1 MTEKMKFIGDK
12 TMKIEKMKE
21 RVKGSIENRTKHRP
35 DKYNVF
41 AAVIKVTVARGFTC
55 KLLCLLSLSL
65 VISCKHMPPN
75 DNRQTSGQTAKDT
88 VLEAG
93 YIRPE
98 IPQMMSDPQQRALYY
113 VNHYWDGYSLADTAF
128 IRSDD
133 TEQLFADFI
142 GALQYVALEESSAA
156 LKRMMCR
163 MEADSTA
170 YARFCTL
177 SEKYLY
183 EPNSPMR
190 NEDYYIPVLE
200 QMIAS
205 QRLSEVDKIRP
216 TDRLKQANKNRPGM
230 TATDFSYV
238 TPNDKAGRM
247 SRIKAG
253 YTLLFFYD
261 PDCTNCRKHEEILSE
276 MPAFIEMQEKG
287 IVRVLAVY
295 PDEEENE
302 WLLNS
307 SKMPPGWIVG
317 WNKQGDIRSKT
328 LYEIRATPTMYL
340 LDKQKKV
347 ILKDASME
355 QLIRYLAANFQ
366 MTNA

>member
-1 MTEKMKFIGDK
+1 MKRDGLSGRAGIHEKGNYLH
-12 TMKIEKMKE
+12 T
-21 RVKGSIENRTKHRP
+21 V
-35 DKYNVF
+35 
-41 AAVIKVTVARGFTC
+41 AAVMSGFFAIM
-55 KLLCLLSLSL
+55 LLCMIAVLLLAA
-65 VISCKHMPPN
+65 CKQIHP
-75 DNRQTSGQTAKDT
+75 DNRADMQDT
-88 VLEAG
+88 TRTVR
-93 YIRPE
+93 YTRPE
-98 IPQMMSDPQQRALYY
+98 IPLMMTDPEQRALYY
-113 VNHYWDGYSLADTAF
+113 VKHYWDGYSLADTAF
-128 IRSDD
+128 IRGDE
-133 TEQLFADFI
+133 TEQLYADFI
-142 GALQYVALEESSAA
+142 GALQYVAPEESNDA

-170 YARFCTL
+170 YARFCML
-177 SEKYLY
+177 GEKYLY
-183 EPNSPMR
+183 DANSPMR

-200 QMIAS
+200 QMMAS
-205 QRLSEVDKIRP
+205 QRLGETDKIRP
-216 TDRLKQANKNRPGM
+216 ADRLKQANKNRPGM
-230 TATDFSYV
+230 VAADFSYV
-238 TPNDKAGRM
+238 TPKGKAGRM
-247 SRIKAG
+247 SRIKAS

-261 PDCTNCRKHEEILSE
+261 PDCTNCREYEQILSE
-276 MPAFIEMQEKG
+276 MPAFLEMQEKG